1 MKRETIPR
9 KRTFHTVLM
18 AIEVLEMAVFLL
30 PALYLAAV
38 LLQMETFIPML
49 LVSLLLPGAVC
60 RLLMEK
66 ARRFWQYLLG
76 WIAASRVVLCR
87 EIYF

>member
-1 MKRETIPR
+1 MTRETIL
-9 KRTFHTVLM
+9 KRNLHTVLM

-38 LLQMETFIPML
+38 LLQMEPFIPML

-60 RLLMEK
+60 RFLMEK

-76 WIAASRVVLCR
+76 
-87 EIYF
+87 